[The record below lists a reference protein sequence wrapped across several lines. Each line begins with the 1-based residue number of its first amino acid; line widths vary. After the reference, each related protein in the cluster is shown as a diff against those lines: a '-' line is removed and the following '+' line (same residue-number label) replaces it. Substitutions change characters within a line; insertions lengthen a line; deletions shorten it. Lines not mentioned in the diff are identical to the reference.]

1 MEFEVGTKV
10 WVIDSKTE
18 SGTRKIISGTIKDS
32 WTFSNMFYADYRKE
46 YRVELDGEG
55 FRSFLY
61 SEEDIF
67 ESEQDA
73 LDILYQRN
81 LRDLTF
87 DNYQLSVVAEK
98 DEAVNSNNEY
108 KSDKK
113 YNNLMNLLEDASDV
127 VRVLGSWKN
136 ISGVNVVPKEQIYDC
151 LGEVLIDL
159 ANIAADNKTKL
170 SDIAH
175 RSKNKCELLLKIGL

>member
-1 MEFEVGTKV
+1 MEFEVGSKV

-18 SGTRKIISGTIKDS
+18 SNVRKVISGTIKDS
-32 WTFSNMFYADYRKE
+32 WTFSSMFYADYRKE

-73 LDILYQRN
+73 LDILHQRN

-87 DNYQLSVVAEK
+87 DNYQRSVVVEK
-98 DEAVNSNNEY
+98 DNTNRGVEY
-108 KSDKK
+108 NSDKK
-113 YNNLMNLLEDASDV
+113 HNNIMNLLEDASDV
-127 VRVLGSWKN
+127 ARVLGSWKN
-136 ISGVNVVPKEQIYDC
+136 ISGKDVVPKEQIYDC

-159 ANIAADNKTKL
+159 ANIAADNKVNL
-170 SDIAH
+170 SDIAY
-175 RSKNKCELLLKIGL
+175 RSKNKCEKLLKIGL